1 MLRYKEIKLMLLQKI
16 SNMSP
21 LDRLPSRLTLCKE
34 LDTTRSTL
42 DKAIK
47 ELEGEGIL
55 FCRDGSG
62 TYVAAPA
69 GYDRRKPENWGIIVP
84 DINESIYAE
93 LVRGV
98 EDVAQEM
105 NVNLILCNFDHDP
118 RKQEQ
123 YIRRLILTGVAG
135 VIIVPVLR
143 KDNNEARQLYSIL
156 TDTERPI
163 VFCNMQVEGVQAPVV
178 MSNGFFGGYLAT
190 RHLIEQGYRHIAY
203 LAKYRYRTSEER
215 CQGYLTALLESGLEV
230 NRHLITLDGEESDP
244 PGYLGMKALL
254 KNGGPLDAVFC
265 FNDSLMEG
273 AYRALK
279 EAGLRISDD
288 VGVIGY
294 DNTSICQR
302 LKPEADSVSYP
313 SAAIGQ
319 AAARLLKKIIS
330 GATISEFPYY
340 LFQPEIVERASC
352 LGPKKSFYQPD
363 GCETDKNMF
372 EEERT

>member
-16 SNMSP
+16 SRMSP
-21 LDRLPSRLTLCKE
+21 LDKLPSRLVLCKE

-47 ELEGEGIL
+47 ELESEGIL

-69 GYDRRKPENWGIIVP
+69 GYDRKRPENWGIIVP
-84 DINESIYAE
+84 DVNESIYAE

-98 EDVAQEM
+98 EDVAQQM
-105 NVNLILCNFDHDP
+105 NANLILCNFDHDP
-118 RKQEQ
+118 LKQEQ
-123 YIRRLILTGVAG
+123 YIRRLILTDVTG
-135 VIIVPVLR
+135 VIIVPVIR
-143 KDNNEARQLYSIL
+143 KDSNEARQLYSIL
-156 TDTERPI
+156 TDTEKPI

-190 RHLIEQGYRHIAY
+190 RHLIDRGYRHIAY

-215 CQGYLTALLESGLEV
+215 CQGYLTALLENGLEI
-230 NRHLITLDGEESDP
+230 NRHLIVLDDENSDP
-244 PGYLGMKALL
+244 PGYYGMLKLL
-254 KNGGPLDAVFC
+254 KSGAPLDAVFC
-265 FNDSLMEG
+265 FNDYLIEG
-273 AYRALK
+273 VYRAL
-279 EAGLRISDD
+279 EENQLRISDD

-294 DNTSICQR
+294 DNTGICKR
-302 LKPEADSVSYP
+302 LKPEAASVSYP

-330 GATISEFPYY
+330 GEPISEFPYY
-340 LFQPEIVERASC
+340 LFQPAIVARDSC
-352 LGPKKSFYQPD
+352 RGPVL
-363 GCETDKNMF
+363 
-372 EEERT
+372 